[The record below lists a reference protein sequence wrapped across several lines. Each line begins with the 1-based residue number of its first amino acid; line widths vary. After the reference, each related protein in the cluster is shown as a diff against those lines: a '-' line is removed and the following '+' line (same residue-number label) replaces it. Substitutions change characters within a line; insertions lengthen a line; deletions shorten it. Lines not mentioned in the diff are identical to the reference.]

1 VASWSSLDYFGRW
14 KALHYAARR
23 FYAPL
28 LLSVEDDGTSLEIY
42 VSSDLVETWEGIVAW
57 SLETLSG
64 KVIESGRESVTSQPL
79 ANIMVKSLDMS
90 EHLSADNEREI
101 VFVYQLHKDGEIFLY
116 LRTAFCADQT
126 SFTGRTKSEVSSSQ

>member
-1 VASWSSLDYFGRW
+1 MASWSSLDYFGRW